1 MSAMPEN
8 SVVVVY
14 DMLPPEPRSET
25 DPTSLIFELRRR
37 LSLEDVVEG
46 LVEYRANMTQGKPLI
61 LPHLR

>member
-14 DMLPPEPRSET
+14 DMLSPEPRSET

-37 LSLEDVVEG
+37 LNLDDVVEG

>member
-1 MSAMPEN
+1 MPEN

-14 DMLPPEPRSET
+14 DMLSPEPRSET

>member
-14 DMLPPEPRSET
+14 DMLSPEPRSET